1 MVFIFKLLLVVLLLF
16 IIANL
21 AKALI
26 EMVKSPNED
35 EANESDQPPM
45 SHYLGQRLVLS
56 ALAVVLLI
64 VALLTG
70 IIEANIRPY

>member
-1 MVFIFKLLLVVLLLF
+1 MVFIFKLLLIVLLLF

-26 EMVKSPNED
+26 EMVKSPDED
-35 EANESDQPPM
+35 EPNKSDEPPM

-64 VALLTG
+64 VALLSG
-70 IIEANIRPY
+70 FIDANVRPY